1 MKQKTLGAIVLA
13 AGKGKRMNSKR
24 KNKVTFPLGNRPM
37 ILHAVN
43 LLEAIEIGTIIVV
56 VGFAKKSV
64 VDVLRDTS
72 VIFAEQRK
80 RLGTAHACSRALLKL
95 PRHITDV
102 LVLQGDDSAFYKQ
115 EILKKLIESHI
126 SSRATLTFLTLAL
139 DNPFGLG
146 RVVRDAL
153 GQVASV
159 VEEKDA
165 TEKQRLISEINPACY
180 LFQVKFLRKYL
191 KKIKKSSITGE
202 YYLTNLIGIAIK
214 NKEKVETVKIKGMP
228 WRGVNTEEELKVAEK
243 LFQVYEKDNN

>member
-24 KNKVTFPLGNRPM
+24 KNKVTFSLGNRPM
-37 ILHAVN
+37 ILHAVK
-43 LLEAIEIGTIIVV
+43 LLEAIEIGIIIVV

-64 VDVLRDTS
+64 IDVLKDTS

-80 RLGTAHACSRALLKL
+80 RLGTAHASSRALLKL

-102 LVLQGDDSAFYKQ
+102 LVLQGDDSAFYKP
-115 EILKKLIESHI
+115 EILKKLISVH
-126 SSRATLTFLTLAL
+126 TLSKSVITFLTLDL
-139 DNPFGLG
+139 QNPFGLG
-146 RVVRDAL
+146 RVVRDSSDK
-153 GQVASV
+153 VISV

-165 TEKQRLISEINPACY
+165 TKKDRAITEINPACY
-180 LFQVKFLRKYL
+180 VFKVNFLRKYL
-191 KKIKKSSITGE
+191 SKIKKSGVTGE

-228 WRGVNTEEELKVAEK
+228 WRGVNTKEELKEAQK
-243 LFQVYEKDNN
+243 LFLEK